1 MPTFSAKILVV
12 GGHLMSKTH
21 DAGLTNLIEIID
33 LINTELKTEVV
44 VDENGLRGG
53 AATGGI
59 LWNQPVICGGYD
71 SDDNTKPDVSIIG
84 APRHCFEMMIPRRF
98 SSSVVLNKSKLW
110 VTGGISDPQNAE
122 MSTEII
128 SLDQTPVPGPDLP
141 FGVNGHSMVHVNPT
155 TVYFIGGSQNKDV
168 DQGCDNTWIF
178 DPTNNFQIKAG
189 PSLNIARLDHA
200 CSKMR
205 IKGKIYLVV
214 AGGHIN
220 MYDEALY
227 SVEIL
232 DTTSPNQG
240 WQMGM
245 K

>member
-71 SDDNTKPDVSIIG
+71 SDGNTKPNVSIIG
-84 APRHCFEMMIPRRF
+84 APKNCFEVMIPRKF
-98 SSSVVLNKSKLW
+98 SSSAVLNKLKLW

-128 SLDQTPVPGPDLP
+128 SLEP
-141 FGVNGHSMVHVNPT
+141 
-155 TVYFIGGSQNKDV
+155 
-168 DQGCDNTWIF
+168 GCD
-178 DPTNNFQIKAG
+178 
-189 PSLNIARLDHA
+189 
-200 CSKMR
+200 
-205 IKGKIYLVV
+205 
-214 AGGHIN
+214 
-220 MYDEALY
+220 
-227 SVEIL
+227 
-232 DTTSPNQG
+232 
-240 WQMGM
+240 
-245 K
+245 